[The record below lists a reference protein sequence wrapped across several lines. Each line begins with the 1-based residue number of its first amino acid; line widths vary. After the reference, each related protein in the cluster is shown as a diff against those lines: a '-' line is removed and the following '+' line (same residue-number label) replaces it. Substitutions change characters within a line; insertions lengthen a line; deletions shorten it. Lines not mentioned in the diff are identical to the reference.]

1 MDAMTRSPD
10 PRPTKDEL
18 RDMTVEQLTLYISRL
33 RSELSWRVGPALKS
47 VTKKLEV
54 AEKVRDLRRGQEAA
68 GEV

>member
-18 RDMTVEQLTLYISRL
+18 RDMTVEQLNVYIGHL
-33 RSELSWRVGPALKS
+33 RSELGWRVGPSHKY
-47 VTKKLEV
+47 VTKKLELV
-54 AEKVRDLRRGQEAA
+54 EKVRDLRRGQDAA

>member
-18 RDMTVEQLTLYISRL
+18 RDMTVEQLNVYIGHL
-33 RSELSWRVGPALKS
+33 RSELGWRVGPTAKN
-47 VTKKLEV
+47 VMKELEV